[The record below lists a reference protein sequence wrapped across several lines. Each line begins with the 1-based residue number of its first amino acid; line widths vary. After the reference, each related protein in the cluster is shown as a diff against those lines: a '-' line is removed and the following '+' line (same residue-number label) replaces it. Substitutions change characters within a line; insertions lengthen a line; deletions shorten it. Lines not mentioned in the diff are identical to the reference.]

1 MDRADKI
8 AVSVVGLAVT
18 VAYFSAPNYLGAVF
32 LRIGSFFFASI
43 SIYNFYHFV
52 VYVKERVK
60 YRELPKVD
68 PLLSPLF
75 LSIICAAIVLMC
87 EVILRVYVSHQT
99 SS

>member
-8 AVSVVGLAVT
+8 AVSVVSLT
-18 VAYFSAPNYLGAVF
+18 VALAYFSTPNYLGAFF
-32 LRIGSFFFASI
+32 LRTGSFFFASV

-52 VYVKERVK
+52 IYVKKRIKLRV
-60 YRELPKVD
+60 LPEIS

-87 EVILRVYVSHQT
+87 EVMLKVYVSHQI
-99 SS
+99 